1 MKITQY
7 LMIGALS
14 AMLAGWSGLAAGQEN
29 RGPDFDQIL
38 KQLKEQW
45 AKHHPDRPMPVLPDD
60 LKLKIQEAKAAAK
73 QFAEEQA
80 ALIKQ
85 FRDASKEEK
94 EKLREQLKAKLE
106 EFREQQKDKI
116 KEIKER
122 LQELREQ
129 FREERQRMLDAAKE
143 RDRERKGR

>member
-1 MKITQY
+1 MTRY
-7 LMIGALS
+7 LIMGALS

-29 RGPDFDQIL
+29 RGPDFDHIL

-60 LKLKIQEAKAAAK
+60 LKEKIEAAKAAAK
-73 QFAEEQA
+73 QFAEEQQ
-80 ALIKQ
+80 ALVKQ
-85 FRDASKEEK
+85 FKDASKEER
-94 EKLREQLKAKLE
+94 EKLREELKAKLE
-106 EFREQQKDKI
+106 EFREQQKEKI

-122 LQELREQ
+122 LAELREK